1 MKIAVTFAGFALI
14 GLIVWWFWLSR
25 PRAEKAG
32 NVPVTVVVADG
43 VYSPSRIEARA
54 GEPLVLRFL
63 RKDPSPCAAK
73 VIFDQLQLSADLPV
87 DKPYEV
93 RVTPPAPGEYVFT
106 CEMQM
111 YRGSIVAK

>member
-1 MKIAVTFAGFALI
+1 MNLLVTLTGLALI
-14 GLIVWWFWLSR
+14 GLVVWWFWLSR

-32 NVPVTVVVADG
+32 GAPVTVVVADG
-43 VYSPSRIEARA
+43 VYSPSRIEARV
-54 GEPLVLRFL
+54 GEPLVLRFV

-87 DKPYEV
+87 DKPYEL
-93 RVTPPAPGEYVFT
+93 RVTPPAPGEYTFT